1 MAITTRD
8 LPVLTATTFAGS
20 RPRLRHLILLPTHLQ
35 VHSISL
41 NTTVPSSAIHL
52 RLWARLRLYFKK
64 RTHRSLLQT
73 DITSCR
79 SDTGHRHKNSIIRVD
94 GWLYV
99 PAPAYHLLYH
109 CHSSGDTQGLHPLRQ
124 LFPGDRP
131 ALTSNLT
138 RRPQPSS
145 RSHKPS
151 TSPAHGQRAAA
162 LPKPLTPACQATGSP
177 PWGAR
182 RCP

>member
-1 MAITTRD
+1 VAITTRD
-8 LPVLTATTFAGS
+8 LPALTATTFAGS
-20 RPRLRHLILLPTHLQ
+20 RPRLRHLVLLPTHLQ

-41 NTTVPSSAIHL
+41 NTTVKCDSPQAL
-52 RLWARLRLYFKK
+52 GTLRLYFKK
-64 RTHRSLLQT
+64 RTRTSLLQT
-73 DITSCR
+73 DTTSCW

-94 GWLYV
+94 GLLYV

-109 CHSSGDTQGLHPLRQ
+109 CCHSSGDPQGLHPLRQ

-131 ALTSNLT
+131 TLTSNLT